1 MVRPSSILYLA
12 IACLVAIAAAVAINS
27 RSPAFTGSTGG
38 QLLFPGLDAKIN
50 DAARITVTGGGHTL
64 VVERGDKGWRLV
76 SKEGYPAK
84 LDIVKQTLLGLAQ
97 ERTVEAKTAE
107 PTFYPRL
114 EVEDAA
120 GKDAHSALLTV
131 TDAKGVTLA
140 SLILGKA
147 HPGHGGNG
155 PQQLYVR
162 KPDEARAW
170 LAEGPLER
178 NEDWKSWIDGAILA
192 LDRDAIAEVDVAPAA
207 AKPDDK
213 PYRLT
218 HDKPGESDFA
228 LQDVPADQKVKDET
242 AVNGIAAALT
252 ALKLDGVMAAKSLK
266 PDAKLLRKL
275 TFRRFDGLIVEIEE
289 YGQDG
294 KDWFKFAARYAPP
307 ASAPA
312 PVPAAPAKPALAKP
326 DDNAKAK
333 VDADDIAA
341 RTRGWLYLLP
351 PSDAAVLDTKLSDLL
366 EPKAPPPPAKPKG

>member
-1 MVRPSSILYLA
+1 
-12 IACLVAIAAAVAINS
+12 
-27 RSPAFTGSTGG
+27 
-38 QLLFPGLDAKIN
+38 
-50 DAARITVTGGGHTL
+50 
-64 VVERGDKGWRLV
+64 
-76 SKEGYPAK
+76 
-84 LDIVKQTLLGLAQ
+84 VKQTLLGLAQ
-97 ERTVEAKTAE
+97 ERAVEAKTAE
-107 PTFYPRL
+107 PSFYPRL
-114 EVEDAA
+114 EVEDPK
-120 GKDAHSALLTV
+120 GKDAHSVLLTV
-131 TDAKGVTLA
+131 TDAKGVTRA

-162 KPDEARAW
+162 KPDEARSW

-178 NEDWKSWIDGAILA
+178 NEGWKSWIDGAILA
-192 LDRDAIAEVDVAPAA
+192 LDRDALAEIAVTPTE

-252 ALKLDGVMAAKSLK
+252 ALKLDDVMAAKSLK
-266 PDAKLLRKL
+266 PDAKLIRKL
-275 TFRRFDGLIVEIEE
+275 TFRRFDGLLVEIDD
-289 YGQDG
+289 YRQDG
-294 KDWFKFAARYAPP
+294 KDWFKFAAHYAPPP

-312 PVPAAPAKPALAKP
+312 PAAPATPALAKP

-333 VDADDIAA
+333 ADADDIAA

-351 PSDAAVLDTKLSDLL
+351 PSDAAVLDTKLSDLI
-366 EPKAPPPPAKPKG
+366 EPKAPPPPPPKPKG